1 MASLEGC
8 PPSAAFA
15 LLRAFSAKGRAFR
28 MPQRRTHRGGENGIS
43 SLSGRLVAQ
52 RRGGLPEP
60 VHQLLG
66 WWLHARGAMV
76 SPSRAGHVGAS
87 RPGVRQPAQLDRT
100 LARQSC
106 CADRSGPRFGPPNC
120 QPGRTGPRTPCTRR
134 SSSRG
139 QRGTYQQ
146 ERAALR
152 GQSSHRP
159 SAAGPRSL
167 TAGLPCPAP
176 RPGRAGPIRSIGRHA
191 PRTCVPVSPG
201 AGR

>member
-100 LARQSC
+100 LARRSC

-139 QRGTYQQ
+139 QGGTYPAGECGPQ
-146 ERAALR
+146 RSIISPTVSRRTTLPDRWASM
-152 GQSSHRP
+152 SSTPSRTCRPHSFNRP
-159 SAAGPRSL
+159 SC
-167 TAGLPCPAP
+167 TAYV
-176 RPGRAGPIRSIGRHA
+176 RPGLTRRR
-191 PRTCVPVSPG
+191 
-201 AGR
+201 